1 MSLPFST
8 DSKTCFESTGKNQSY
23 MKRIEGERE
32 VVTKKKKI
40 TVESKKKRKERKMRG
55 GSKRSGMS
63 DR

>member
-1 MSLPFST
+1 MSLLFST

-32 VVTKKKKI
+32 VVTKNKNYCGKKK
-40 TVESKKKRKERKMRG
+40 KERKMRG

>member
-32 VVTKKKKI
+32 VVTKKKI
-40 TVESKKKRKERKMRG
+40 TVESKKKERKKDERWEQ
-55 GSKRSGMS
+55 KVRNE
-63 DR
+63 

>member
-32 VVTKKKKI
+32 VVTKKKKLLWK
-40 TVESKKKRKERKMRG
+40 VKKKKRKKDERWEQKVRNE
-55 GSKRSGMS
+55 
-63 DR
+63 

>member
-1 MSLPFST
+1 MPLPFST

-40 TVESKKKRKERKMRG
+40 TVESKKKERKEDERWEQKVRNE
-55 GSKRSGMS
+55 
-63 DR
+63 